1 MHTPARAWACA
12 LAFTTAATFGST
24 ALAQDATKWPE
35 RPIRLV
41 VGFVPGGGTDVSARI
56 LSAKL
61 SETLGQQV
69 VVENKPGASGLI
81 ASDHVAKADPDGYTL
96 LLANMQSTVSAP
108 YVIQS
113 DLDPNRDF
121 TAVRYIGSVPNVL
134 VINPTKHKY
143 TSVKD
148 LIDDAKARPKELLYA
163 SSGQGS
169 PQHLSAAR
177 FSQIAD
183 VEMEH
188 VPYKGSGQAMT
199 DLLGGN
205 VDMNFDTLPG
215 AIGQIQAEKLRPL
228 AVTSAQRSK
237 RLPDVPTLAE
247 AGVPG
252 MDIVQW
258 YAVLAPAKLPKP
270 ILDKLDQALQTALA
284 DPQVSGKLGDQGMTL
299 GDGPNDP
306 AAFAAYMQD
315 EWNKYGKITKDLG
328 LTKQ

>member
-12 LAFTTAATFGST
+12 LAITTLASFSGT
-24 ALAQDATKWPE
+24 ALAQDASKWPE

-61 SETLGQQV
+61 SSVLDQQI

-81 ASDHVAKADPDGYTL
+81 ASDYVAKADADGYTL
-96 LLANMQSTVSAP
+96 LLANMQSTVAAP
-108 YVIQS
+108 YVVQS
-113 DLDPNRDF
+113 NVDPIKDF

-134 VINPTKHKY
+134 VINPTKHDYK
-143 TSVKD
+143 TVQN
-148 LIDDAKARPKELLYA
+148 LIDDARAHPKQLLYA

-177 FSQIAD
+177 FSQIAK

-215 AIGQIQAEKLRPL
+215 AIGQVQAGKLRPL

-247 AGVPG
+247 AGIKG

-258 YAVLAPAKLPKP
+258 YAVLAPAQLPKP
-270 ILDKLDQALQTALA
+270 ILDKLDKALSQTLSDPDIRAKLA
-284 DPQVSGKLGDQGMTL
+284 EQGMDV
-299 GDGPNDP
+299 GDGPNTP
-306 AAFAAYMQD
+306 VAFASYVQD
-315 EWNKYGKITKDLG
+315 EWTKYGKITSSLG
-328 LTKQ
+328 LSKP

>member
-1 MHTPARAWACA
+1 MHTPVRAWASA
-12 LAFTTAATFGST
+12 LAITTLISIGSP
-24 ALAQDATKWPE
+24 ALAQDASKWPE

-61 SETLGQQV
+61 SSVLGQQI

-81 ASDHVAKADPDGYTL
+81 ASDYVAKADPDGYTL
-96 LLANMQSTVSAP
+96 MLANMQSTVSAP
-108 YVIQS
+108 YVVQS
-113 DLDPNRDF
+113 DIDPIRDF

-134 VINPTKHKY
+134 VINPTKHDYK
-143 TSVKD
+143 TVQN
-148 LIDDAKARPKELLYA
+148 LIDDAKARPKQLLYA

-177 FSQIAD
+177 FSQIAG

-215 AIGQIQAEKLRPL
+215 AIGQVQAGKLRPL

-237 RLPDVPTLAE
+237 RLPEVPTLAE
-247 AGVPG
+247 AGIKG
-252 MDIVQW
+252 MDIIQW
-258 YAVLAPAKLPKP
+258 YALLAPAKLPKP
-270 ILDKLDQALQTALA
+270 ILDKLDQAVAQTLA
-284 DPQVSGKLGDQGMTL
+284 DPEIQAKLADQGMEL
-299 GDGPNDP
+299 GGGPETP
-306 AAFAAYMQD
+306 VEFASYIKD
-315 EWNKYGKITKDLG
+315 EWSKYGKITSSLG
-328 LTKQ
+328 LSKQ

>member
-1 MHTPARAWACA
+1 MPTPVRAWACA
-12 LAFTTAATFGST
+12 LAITLAPLSIPAV
-24 ALAQDATKWPE
+24 AQDAMKWPD

-56 LSAKL
+56 VSAKL
-61 SETLGQQV
+61 SELLGQQV

-81 ASDHVAKADPDGYTL
+81 AADQVAKADPDGYTL

-108 YVIQS
+108 YVVQS
-113 DLDPNRDF
+113 NLDPIKDF

-134 VINPTKHKY
+134 VVNPTKHKY
-143 TSVKD
+143 TTVQH
-148 LIDDAKARPKELLYA
+148 LVDDARARPKALLYA

-183 VEMEH
+183 LEMEH

-199 DLLGGN
+199 DLLGGS

-215 AIGQIQAEKLRPL
+215 AIGQIQAGKLRPL
-228 AVTSAQRSK
+228 AVTSAERSK

-258 YAVLAPAKLPKP
+258 YAVLAPAKLPQP
-270 ILDKLDQALQTALA
+270 ILDKLDQALQKTLEDPAVSAKLA
-284 DPQVSGKLGDQGMTL
+284 DQGMEL
-299 GDGPNDP
+299 GAGPDSP
-306 AAFAAYMQD
+306 QAFARYVQD
-315 EWNKYGKITKDLG
+315 EWVKYGKITSDLG